1 MLRLILIGAGTI
13 LADLLPSSIPVL
25 IVEEAFG
32 NPAILSSVGAR
43 LLINMKKAGA
53 KGLNEGMGNSA
64 SKATVSG
71 MDFAAPPA
79 HMTSVASIA
88 ENTEEQIEEVN
99 LEV

>member
-1 MLRLILIGAGTI
+1 M
-13 LADLLPSSIPVL
+13 L

-53 KGLNEGMGNSA
+53 RGLNEGMGNSA
-64 SKATVSG
+64 SKATMSG

-79 HMTSVASIA
+79 QTTPVASTP
-88 ENTEEQIEEVN
+88 ENEEERIDVD
-99 LEV
+99 LET